1 MNTNNTL
8 QSDTLLQGK
17 SYTYTI
23 QQVLGQGS
31 FGITYL
37 ATTKVKIA
45 GALGALE
52 TTMQVAIKE
61 FFMRD
66 INGRNENTVTTGSQG
81 GLYAN
86 YKKKFAREA
95 ENLSKLDHPNIVKVL
110 EYFEANNTI
119 YYAMEYVE
127 GGSLD
132 AYITQKDGLPEA
144 ECVKY
149 AKQIGTALS
158 YMHAHKMLHLDLKP
172 GNVMLR
178 KNGDA
183 VLIDFGLSKQ
193 YDESGNPET
202 STTVGGGTPGY
213 APIEQ
218 ANYHE
223 GKGFPVTMDVYAL
236 GATMFK
242 MLTGVR
248 PPEAVEILNEGFPAY
263 ELQKHQVSDALIACV
278 AKAMSALRKDR
289 PQNIDAFLELLGGK
303 DSSGKKRIRLHNSI
317 DDILVSFTD
326 SPFPG
331 YRSFIAK
338 FTRASITVQ
347 TFIGNELITKKAI
360 PYSPAQFEALISAI
374 NALKLYKVSADPRKQ
389 SEGGETIRLEV
400 ENKLEVYHYGSRGS
414 QEGTLTGDVYPL
426 LELIQKEIP
435 DFSDLW
441 IKRQEPPH
449 VSDFKPTGNFWQKYQ
464 KVIIGGLVGGLVAA
478 GFVMISNTIQSGS
491 PTPAESSAMD
501 AFTVDSVYV
510 SEDESDNE
518 TAVQLQAQPIS
529 KDFVLMEK
537 GELLNYEVQLDK
549 YINISV
555 DSFYISKY
563 ELTQGEY
570 ERVMQHIEPEN
581 YTYNIGGSG
590 KKNYIFIRNDSL
602 PVIGTITNIA
612 EYCNRRS
619 EIEGYDGFYTI
630 TDTHVIVN
638 PNGNGYRLPT
648 EVEWL
653 YAAHAGN
660 LHETYKYAGSNKVAE
675 VAWYGGNS
683 KNKPHKVGLKK
694 PNGKGL
700 YDMTGNITE
709 YIWGKCDFA
718 DPNTLRLQTYMDY
731 ENWVGT
737 IDEIVGGFS
746 PYLGARI
753 ILIPKKMNNRNLLID
768 IPTSTD
774 RLIKDLKQ

>member
-1 MNTNNTL
+1 MENNNTL
-8 QSDTLLQGK
+8 TSGTLLQGK

-23 QQVLGQGS
+23 QKVLGQGS

-66 INGRNENTVTTGSQG
+66 INGRKENTVTTGSQG

-127 GGSLD
+127 GGNLD
-132 AYITQKDGLPEA
+132 AYITQKGGLPEV

-435 DFSDLW
+435 DFSSLW
-441 IKRQEPPH
+441 VKKQEPPH
-449 VSDFKPTGNFWQKYQ
+449 VSDPKPTGGFWQKYQ

-491 PTPAESSAMD
+491 PAPAESSAMD
-501 AFTVDSVYV
+501 SIAVDSAYIW
-510 SEDESDNE
+510 EDENDNE
-518 TAVQLQAQPIS
+518 SFADSIANNEVFTDSVAIGSIATENGYIKYS
-529 KDFVLMEK
+529 NGTIEDEKNGLMWM
-537 GELLNYEVQLDK
+537 QQD
-549 YINISV
+549 YIA
-555 DSFYISKY
+555 
-563 ELTQGEY
+563 
-570 ERVMQHIEPEN
+570 
-581 YTYNIGGSG
+581 YTG
-590 KKNYIFIRNDSL
+590 RSL
-602 PVIGTITNIA
+602 PNASWHEAVKWASEMNQKGFAGYSDWRLPSVKEMVTLVRPKEQRDFCKRFFALTNA
-612 EYCNRRS
+612 YAFWTNQS
-619 EIEGYDGFYTI
+619 VSSDVKSYVTSDGFATSGDAEGQREYG
-630 TDTHVIVN
+630 DGDLFDFSV
-638 PNGNGYRLPT
+638 RLVRT
-648 EVEWL
+648 
-653 YAAHAGN
+653 
-660 LHETYKYAGSNKVAE
+660 TK
-675 VAWYGGNS
+675 
-683 KNKPHKVGLKK
+683 
-694 PNGKGL
+694 
-700 YDMTGNITE
+700 
-709 YIWGKCDFA
+709 
-718 DPNTLRLQTYMDY
+718 
-731 ENWVGT
+731 
-737 IDEIVGGFS
+737 
-746 PYLGARI
+746 
-753 ILIPKKMNNRNLLID
+753 
-768 IPTSTD
+768 
-774 RLIKDLKQ
+774 

>member
-1 MNTNNTL
+1 MENNNTL
-8 QSDTLLQGK
+8 TSGTLLQGK

-66 INGRNENTVTTGSQG
+66 INGRKENTVTTGSQG

-149 AKQIGTALS
+149 AKQIGAALS

-178 KNGDA
+178 KNGDV

-213 APIEQ
+213 APLEQ

-223 GKGFPVTMDVYAL
+223 GKDFPVTMDVYAL
-236 GATMFK
+236 GATMYK
-242 MLTGVR
+242 MLTGMR

-263 ELQKHQVSDALIACV
+263 VLQKYQVSDTLIACV
-278 AKAMSALRKDR
+278 GKAMSPMKKDR
-289 PQNIDAFLELLGGK
+289 PQHIGAFLELLGEKK
-303 DSSGKKRIRLHNSI
+303 DSTGKKRIRLHNSI

-326 SPFPG
+326 SPIPG

-338 FTRASITVQ
+338 FTRASATVQ

-360 PYSPAQFEALISAI
+360 AYSPAQFEALISAI
-374 NALKLYKVSADPRKQ
+374 NALKLYKVSADLKKQ
-389 SEGGETIRLEV
+389 SIGGETIRLEV
-400 ENKLEVYHYGSRGS
+400 ENKLDVYHYGSRES

-441 IKRQEPPH
+441 VKRQEPPH
-449 VSDFKPTGNFWQKYQ
+449 VSDFKPTGDFWQKYQ

-491 PTPAESSAMD
+491 PAPAESSAMD
-501 AFTVDSVYV
+501 SIAVDSAYIW
-510 SEDESDNE
+510 EDESDNE
-518 TAVQLQAQPIS
+518 SFADSIANNEVFTDSVAIGSIATENGYIKYS
-529 KDFVLMEK
+529 NGTIEDEKNGLMWM
-537 GELLNYEVQLDK
+537 QQD
-549 YINISV
+549 YIA
-555 DSFYISKY
+555 
-563 ELTQGEY
+563 
-570 ERVMQHIEPEN
+570 
-581 YTYNIGGSG
+581 YTG
-590 KKNYIFIRNDSL
+590 RSL
-602 PVIGTITNIA
+602 PNASWHEAVKWASEMNQKGFAGYSDWRLPSVKEMVTLVRPKEQRDFCKRFFALTNA
-612 EYCNRRS
+612 YAFWTNQS
-619 EIEGYDGFYTI
+619 VSSDVKSYVTSDGFATSGDAEGQREYG
-630 TDTHVIVN
+630 DGDLFDFSV
-638 PNGNGYRLPT
+638 RLVRT
-648 EVEWL
+648 
-653 YAAHAGN
+653 
-660 LHETYKYAGSNKVAE
+660 TK
-675 VAWYGGNS
+675 
-683 KNKPHKVGLKK
+683 
-694 PNGKGL
+694 
-700 YDMTGNITE
+700 
-709 YIWGKCDFA
+709 
-718 DPNTLRLQTYMDY
+718 
-731 ENWVGT
+731 
-737 IDEIVGGFS
+737 
-746 PYLGARI
+746 
-753 ILIPKKMNNRNLLID
+753 
-768 IPTSTD
+768 
-774 RLIKDLKQ
+774 

>member
-1 MNTNNTL
+1 MENNNTL
-8 QSDTLLQGK
+8 TSGTLLQGK

-23 QQVLGQGS
+23 QKVLGQGS

-149 AKQIGTALS
+149 AKQIGAALS

-178 KNGDA
+178 KNGDV

-213 APIEQ
+213 APLEQ

-223 GKGFPVTMDVYAL
+223 GKDFPVTMDVYAL
-236 GATMFK
+236 GATMYK
-242 MLTGVR
+242 MLTGMR

-400 ENKLEVYHYGSRGS
+400 ENKLEVYHYGSKGS
-414 QEGTLTGDVYPL
+414 QEGTLIGDVYPL

-441 IKRQEPPH
+441 VKRQEPPH

-491 PTPAESSAMD
+491 PAPAEIQQTDTSIVLLPYPTDENENENLSGVESVQSETPDTNALGN
-501 AFTVDSVYV
+501 DSIQSNAIV
-510 SEDESDNE
+510 SDEGINE
-518 TAVQLQAQPIS
+518 IIIKAKQGNVEAQFDLGMYYYEEKNYTKAVEWFMKAAENGNVKAQYKLGVCYYNGLGIT
-529 KDFVLMEK
+529 KDETKAVKWYTKAAKE
-537 GELLNYEVQLDK
+537 N
-549 YINISV
+549 YINAQNDLAYCYLTGRGVETNYKKAIEWYTKAAEQGS
-555 DSFYISKY
+555 SEAQRYIGDCYYYGWGFTRNYNKAEEWWIKAADNGSKSAKIRLN
-563 ELTQGEY
+563 ELESL
-570 ERVMQHIEPEN
+570 R
-581 YTYNIGGSG
+581 
-590 KKNYIFIRNDSL
+590 KK
-602 PVIGTITNIA
+602 
-612 EYCNRRS
+612 
-619 EIEGYDGFYTI
+619 
-630 TDTHVIVN
+630 
-638 PNGNGYRLPT
+638 
-648 EVEWL
+648 
-653 YAAHAGN
+653 
-660 LHETYKYAGSNKVAE
+660 
-675 VAWYGGNS
+675 
-683 KNKPHKVGLKK
+683 
-694 PNGKGL
+694 
-700 YDMTGNITE
+700 
-709 YIWGKCDFA
+709 
-718 DPNTLRLQTYMDY
+718 Q
-731 ENWVGT
+731 
-737 IDEIVGGFS
+737 
-746 PYLGARI
+746 
-753 ILIPKKMNNRNLLID
+753 
-768 IPTSTD
+768 
-774 RLIKDLKQ
+774 

>member
-1 MNTNNTL
+1 METNNTL
-8 QSDTLLQGK
+8 TSGTTLQGK

-37 ATTKVKIA
+37 ATTKVKIT

-149 AKQIGTALS
+149 AKQIGAALS

-178 KNGDA
+178 KNGDV

-213 APIEQ
+213 APLEQ

-223 GKGFPVTMDVYAL
+223 GKDFPVTMDVYAL
-236 GATMFK
+236 GATMYK
-242 MLTGVR
+242 MLTGMR

-263 ELQKHQVSDALIACV
+263 ELQKHQISNTLIACV
-278 AKAMSALRKDR
+278 GKAMSPMKKDR

-326 SPFPG
+326 SPVPR

-338 FTRASITVQ
+338 FTRTSLTVQ
-347 TFIGNELITKKAI
+347 TFIENELITKKTIA
-360 PYSPAQFEALISAI
+360 YSPAQFETLISAI
-374 NALKLYKVSADPRKQ
+374 NTLKLYKGSADPRKQ

-441 IKRQEPPH
+441 VKRQEPPH

-491 PTPAESSAMD
+491 PAPAESSAMD
-501 AFTVDSVYV
+501 SFAVDSAYI
-510 SEDESDNE
+510 DESDNE
-518 TAVQLQAQPIS
+518 A
-529 KDFVLMEK
+529 
-537 GELLNYEVQLDK
+537 
-549 YINISV
+549 
-555 DSFYISKY
+555 
-563 ELTQGEY
+563 
-570 ERVMQHIEPEN
+570 IEN
-581 YTYNIGGSG
+581 
-590 KKNYIFIRNDSL
+590 
-602 PVIGTITNIA
+602 
-612 EYCNRRS
+612 
-619 EIEGYDGFYTI
+619 
-630 TDTHVIVN
+630 
-638 PNGNGYRLPT
+638 
-648 EVEWL
+648 
-653 YAAHAGN
+653 
-660 LHETYKYAGSNKVAE
+660 
-675 VAWYGGNS
+675 
-683 KNKPHKVGLKK
+683 
-694 PNGKGL
+694 
-700 YDMTGNITE
+700 
-709 YIWGKCDFA
+709 
-718 DPNTLRLQTYMDY
+718 
-731 ENWVGT
+731 
-737 IDEIVGGFS
+737 IDEI
-746 PYLGARI
+746 I
-753 ILIPKKMNNRNLLID
+753 IDSIGEENLVEEEELQAPST
-768 IPTSTD
+768 PTSINVRERT
-774 RLIKDLKQ
+774 IKDLLYFSYACLPNKITNEKDALEELTSLFGSYENINLFYPGMRHSTSYDYTYQGVNIGIAHKDWDDNRSWYLFYFDNSTDATNFYQRMVDDIIAQGIPLTKDKIYGNMSNRNNPVSIFKWVYVDSPVKIREANSIHNADAIGKYCVTLGVYKRKY

>member
-1 MNTNNTL
+1 MESNTL
-8 QSDTLLQGK
+8 QSGTLLQGK

-23 QQVLGQGS
+23 QKVLGQGS

-132 AYITQKDGLPEA
+132 AYITQKGGLPEA

-149 AKQIGTALS
+149 AKQIGAALS

-178 KNGDA
+178 KNGDV

-213 APIEQ
+213 APLEQ

-223 GKGFPVTMDVYAL
+223 GKDFPVTMDVYAL

-338 FTRASITVQ
+338 FTRASATVQ
-347 TFIGNELITKKAI
+347 TFIENELITKKTIA
-360 PYSPAQFEALISAI
+360 YSPAQFETLISTI
-374 NALKLYKVSADPRKQ
+374 NTLKLYKVSADLKKQ
-389 SEGGETIRLEV
+389 SMGGETIRLEV
-400 ENKLEVYHYGSRGS
+400 ENKLDVYHYGSRGS

-426 LELIQKEIP
+426 LELIQKEKPLSTSGLPILKNL
-435 DFSDLW
+435 F
-441 IKRQEPPH
+441 IKY
-449 VSDFKPTGNFWQKYQ
+449 K
-464 KVIIGGLVGGLVAA
+464 L
-478 GFVMISNTIQSGS
+478 
-491 PTPAESSAMD
+491 
-501 AFTVDSVYV
+501 
-510 SEDESDNE
+510 
-518 TAVQLQAQPIS
+518 
-529 KDFVLMEK
+529 
-537 GELLNYEVQLDK
+537 
-549 YINISV
+549 
-555 DSFYISKY
+555 
-563 ELTQGEY
+563 
-570 ERVMQHIEPEN
+570 
-581 YTYNIGGSG
+581 
-590 KKNYIFIRNDSL
+590 
-602 PVIGTITNIA
+602 
-612 EYCNRRS
+612 
-619 EIEGYDGFYTI
+619 EI
-630 TDTHVIVN
+630 
-638 PNGNGYRLPT
+638 
-648 EVEWL
+648 
-653 YAAHAGN
+653 
-660 LHETYKYAGSNKVAE
+660 
-675 VAWYGGNS
+675 WY
-683 KNKPHKVGLKK
+683 
-694 PNGKGL
+694 
-700 YDMTGNITE
+700 
-709 YIWGKCDFA
+709 
-718 DPNTLRLQTYMDY
+718 
-731 ENWVGT
+731 
-737 IDEIVGGFS
+737 
-746 PYLGARI
+746 
-753 ILIPKKMNNRNLLID
+753 
-768 IPTSTD
+768 
-774 RLIKDLKQ
+774 

>member
-1 MNTNNTL
+1 MENNNTL
-8 QSDTLLQGK
+8 TFGTTLQGK

-23 QQVLGQGS
+23 QKVLGQGS

-149 AKQIGTALS
+149 AKQIGAALS

-178 KNGDA
+178 KNGDV

-213 APIEQ
+213 APLEQ

-223 GKGFPVTMDVYAL
+223 GKDFPVTMDVYAL

-326 SPFPG
+326 SPVPR

-338 FTRASITVQ
+338 FTRTSLTVQ
-347 TFIGNELITKKAI
+347 TFIENELITKKTIA
-360 PYSPAQFEALISAI
+360 YSPAQFETLISAI
-374 NALKLYKVSADPRKQ
+374 NTLKLYKVSADLKKQ
-389 SEGGETIRLEV
+389 SMGGETIRLEV
-400 ENKLEVYHYGSRGS
+400 ENKLDVYHYGSRGS

-441 IKRQEPPH
+441 VKRQEPPH
-449 VSDFKPTGNFWQKYQ
+449 VSDFKPTGSFWQKYQ
-464 KVIIGGLVGGLVAA
+464 KVIIGGLVGGIVAL
-478 GFVMISNTIQSGS
+478 GYVMISNNTQSGS
-491 PTPAESSAMD
+491 PTPVEIQQTDTSIVLLPYPTDENENLSGVESVQSETPDTNALGNDSIQSNAIVSDEGINEIIIKAKQGNVEAQFDLGMYYYEEKNYTKAVEWFMKAAENGNVKAQYKLGVCYYNGLGI
-501 AFTVDSVYV
+501 TK
-510 SEDESDNE
+510 DE
-518 TAVQLQAQPIS
+518 TKAVKWYTKAA
-529 KDFVLMEK
+529 K
-537 GELLNYEVQLDK
+537 
-549 YINISV
+549 
-555 DSFYISKY
+555 
-563 ELTQGEY
+563 
-570 ERVMQHIEPEN
+570 EN
-581 YTYNIGGSG
+581 YVNAQNDLAYCYLTGRGVETNYKKAIEWYTKAAEQGSSEAQRYIGDCYYYGWGFTRNYNKAEEWWIKAADNGSKSAKIRLNELESLR
-590 KKNYIFIRNDSL
+590 KK
-602 PVIGTITNIA
+602 
-612 EYCNRRS
+612 
-619 EIEGYDGFYTI
+619 
-630 TDTHVIVN
+630 
-638 PNGNGYRLPT
+638 
-648 EVEWL
+648 
-653 YAAHAGN
+653 
-660 LHETYKYAGSNKVAE
+660 
-675 VAWYGGNS
+675 
-683 KNKPHKVGLKK
+683 
-694 PNGKGL
+694 
-700 YDMTGNITE
+700 
-709 YIWGKCDFA
+709 
-718 DPNTLRLQTYMDY
+718 Q
-731 ENWVGT
+731 
-737 IDEIVGGFS
+737 
-746 PYLGARI
+746 
-753 ILIPKKMNNRNLLID
+753 
-768 IPTSTD
+768 
-774 RLIKDLKQ
+774 